1 MSLDKLGAD
10 DKRIN
15 RTVGWG
21 FEIYIFFNLAMLARH
36 GWRMLQNPDS
46 LCCTVLKALYF
57 PDCSILEAKP
67 QPSMSYTW

>member
-21 FEIYIFFNLAMLARH
+21 FEIYIFFNLAMLARQ
-36 GWRMLQNPDS
+36 G
-46 LCCTVLKALYF
+46 
-57 PDCSILEAKP
+57 
-67 QPSMSYTW
+67 